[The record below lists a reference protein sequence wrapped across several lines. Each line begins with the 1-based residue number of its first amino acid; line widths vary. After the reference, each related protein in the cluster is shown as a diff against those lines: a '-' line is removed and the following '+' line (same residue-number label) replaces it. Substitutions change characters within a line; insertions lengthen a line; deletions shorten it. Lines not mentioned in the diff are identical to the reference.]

1 MFVTVLN
8 WLNDNIFTQTALFLG
23 LVVVV
28 GMIIQKKKI
37 GEIIQGFVTAALGYY
52 IFNTGAGTI
61 GSLAMVIGDLLKP
74 TLDVSAGVNPFS
86 SQTFI
91 AMGYGFEYLAPRI
104 TICFIITWIVHILL
118 VKFIKPLKVV
128 YLTMHNIMSFTA
140 TFYIFFYTI
149 MDFKGILLDVCAG
162 GFTLL
167 YITLTPMLVY
177 KDCMEVTNGGF
188 ALGHFNQV
196 GAWIASKIAPLCGD
210 PEKDNAETM
219 KLPGWLRNLS
229 DGGLSIAVSL
239 PIAYIFVWL
248 VVMIVGNADAL
259 TLLSEKA
266 GPTNSFLYMVL
277 TALQLAASIYILLY
291 GLRMFL
297 GALLPAFQGIS
308 DKFLPDAVP
317 GIDTVAFYAV
327 SPNAVVVTMLSYM
340 VGAVI
345 TTIISIVLRTPVLV
359 IFQLASAFSESSAIG
374 AIANH
379 KGGWKACVVAGLVEE
394 IIATVF
400 AGFFAAGLG
409 ILSEGIA
416 QANFD
421 SCAYP
426 ALIFY
431 LFRLFG

>member
-1 MFVTVLN
+1 MFITILD
-8 WLNDNIFTQTALFLG
+8 WLNNNLFTQTALFLG
-23 LVVVV
+23 LVVVI
-28 GMIIQKKKI
+28 GMIIQKKKV

-52 IFNTGAGTI
+52 IFNTGSGAI
-61 GSLAMVIGDLLKP
+61 GSYAMVLGDLLRP
-74 TLDVSAGVNPFS
+74 TLNVSAGVNPFS

-91 AMGYGFEYLAPRI
+91 GMGYAVAYLAPRI
-104 TICFIITWIVHILL
+104 TICFIVTWLIHILL

-128 YLTMHNIMSFTA
+128 YLTMHNIMSFAA
-140 TFYIFFYTI
+140 TFYLFFYMI
-149 MDFKGILLDVCAG
+149 MGYEGFLLDVCAG
-162 GFTLL
+162 GFTLI

-177 KDCMEVTNGGF
+177 KDCMAVTNGGF
-188 ALGHFNQV
+188 ALGHFNQI
-196 GAWIASKIAPLCGD
+196 GAFIASKIAPLCGD
-210 PEKDNAETM
+210 PEKDNAENM
-219 KLPGWLRNLS
+219 KLPGWLKNLS

-239 PIAYIFVWL
+239 PVAFIFVWL
-248 VVMIVGNADAL
+248 IVMIVGNADAL
-259 TLLSEKA
+259 AILSENA
-266 GPTNSFLYMVL
+266 GSTNSLLYMIL
-277 TALQLAASIYILLY
+277 TALQLAAAVYILLY

-327 SPNAVVVTMLSYM
+327 SPNAVVITMLSYM

-345 TTIISIVLRTPVLV
+345 TTIGSILLHTPILV

-379 KGGWKACVVAGLVEE
+379 KGGWKACVVAGLIEG
-394 IIATVF
+394 ILAT
-400 AGFFAAGLG
+400 ACAAFFAAGLG

-421 SCAYP
+421 SNAYP
-426 ALIFY
+426 ALVFY
-431 LFRLFG
+431 LFRLFR